1 MPLSDIKIRNLK
13 SGDKAYKV
21 SDFEGLFILI
31 KVSGAKSWRFKYR
44 IDGKE
49 KLLVIGDYP
58 AVTLA
63 KARLARDAAKA
74 LLADSVDPNEAKQED
89 RRIRLEANGQTFEK
103 ISDAFLAKQ
112 RKEGKSAATLSKTE
126 YHLKLA
132 NQDFGRKPI
141 TEITAPMILKTLR
154 KVEAKGNYET
164 AHRLRARIGS
174 VFRYAVASGI
184 AEADP
189 TYALRD
195 ALIRP
200 TRVHRAA
207 IIDPTALGQLL
218 AQIDDFKGQATT
230 RIGLKL
236 LAILAQRPGEIRN
249 AVWSEFDLQERIWSI
264 PAAKMKMR
272 RDHNV
277 PLPDQ
282 AIALLD
288 ELKLMNNKSE
298 YLFPSLRTWTRPMSE
313 NTLNA
318 ALRRLGYSGE
328 EMTAHGFRASFSTLA
343 NESGLWNPDAI
354 ERALAH
360 VEKNEVRRA
369 YARGE
374 HWEERVKL
382 ADWWADQLSGFVR
395 AIDE

>member
-1 MPLSDIKIRNLK
+1 MPLSDIKLRNLK
-13 SGDKAYKV
+13 SGDKPYKV
-21 SDFEGLFILI
+21 SDFEGLFVLV

-44 IDGKE
+44 TDGKE
-49 KLLVIGDYP
+49 RLLVIGDYP
-58 AVTLA
+58 AVSLA
-63 KARLARDAAKA
+63 KARQSRDLAKA
-74 LLADSVDPNEAKQED
+74 QLADGIDPNEAKQED
-89 RRIRLEANGQTFEK
+89 RRVRLEAKGQTFEK
-103 ISDAFLAKQ
+103 IGSAFLAKQ
-112 RKEGKSAATLSKTE
+112 RKEGKSMATLSKTE

-141 TEITAPMILKTLR
+141 TEITAPMILKALR

-174 VFRYAVASGI
+174 VFRYAVASGM
-184 AEADP
+184 AETDP

-207 IIDPTALGQLL
+207 IIEPKALGRLM
-218 AQIDDFKGQATT
+218 AEIEGFEGQATT
-230 RIGLKL
+230 RIALKL
-236 LAILAQRPGEIRN
+236 LATLAQRPGEIRN
-249 AVWSEFDLQERIWSI
+249 AKWKEFDLEERVWSI

-282 AIALLD
+282 AIALL
-288 ELKLMNNKSE
+288 EQLRSMNNKGN

-318 ALRRLGYSGE
+318 ALRRMGYSGE

-360 VEKNEVRRA
+360 GDSNA
-369 YARGE
+369 IRGVYNRGNY
-374 HWEERVKL
+374 WDERVKM
-382 ADWWADQLSGFVR
+382 AQWWSDYLDGLR
-395 AIDE
+395 AG

>member
-13 SGDKAYKV
+13 PKEKAYKV
-21 SDFEGLFILI
+21 SDFEGLFVLV
-31 KVSGAKSWRFKYR
+31 KVSGSKSWRFKYR
-44 IDGKE
+44 IDSKE

-58 AVTLA
+58 AVSLA
-63 KARLARDAAKA
+63 QARKARDAAKVM
-74 LLADSVDPNEAKQED
+74 LADGEDPNEAKQED
-89 RRIRLEANGQTFEK
+89 KRIRIEAKGQTFEK
-103 ISDAFLAKQ
+103 LGAEFLAKQ
-112 RKEGKSAATLSKTE
+112 RKEGKSPATLSKTE

-132 NQDFGRKPI
+132 NKDFGRRPV
-141 TEITAPMILKTLR
+141 TTITAPMILKALR

-184 AEADP
+184 AEHDP

-207 IIDPTALGQLL
+207 ITDPKALGQLMRE
-218 AQIDDFKGQATT
+218 IDVFEGQATT
-230 RIGLKL
+230 RIGLQL
-236 LAILAQRPGEIRN
+236 LAILAQRPGEIRH
-249 AVWSEFDLQERIWSI
+249 AKWEEFDFAEKVWSI

-272 RDHNV
+272 RDHLV
-277 PLPDQ
+277 PLPAQ
-282 AIALLD
+282 ALALLD
-288 ELKLMNNKSE
+288 ELRRMNGNGD

-318 ALRRLGYSGE
+318 ALRRMGYSGE

-374 HWEERVKL
+374 HWEERVRL
-382 ADWWADQLSGFVR
+382 ADWWAGYLGSLKTSLH
-395 AIDE
+395 

>member
-13 SGDKAYKV
+13 ASKKPYKV
-21 SDFEGLFILI
+21 SDFEGLFILV
-31 KVSGAKSWRFKYR
+31 KTSGSKSWRFKYR
-44 IDGKE
+44 LDGKE

-58 AVTLA
+58 AHSLA
-63 KARLARDAAKA
+63 QARKTRDAAKA
-74 LLADSVDPNEAKQED
+74 LLARGIDPNEAKQED
-89 RRIRLEANGQTFEK
+89 KRIKQAAKGETFFKLGQ
-103 ISDAFLAKQ
+103 AFLEKQ
-112 RKEGKSAATLSKTE
+112 RKEGKTKATLDKTD

-132 NQDFGRKPI
+132 CRDFGNKPI

-174 VFRYAVASGI
+174 VFRFAVASGV
-184 AEADP
+184 AEVDP

-200 TRVHRAA
+200 TRVHRSA
-207 IIDPTALGQLL
+207 ITDPKVLGQLMRE
-218 AQIDDFKGQATT
+218 IDVFNGQATT
-230 RIGLKL
+230 RIGLQL
-236 LAILAQRPGEIRN
+236 LALLAQRPGEIRN
-249 AVWSEFDLQERIWSI
+249 AKWEEFDFDEAVWAI

-272 RDHNV
+272 RDHLV
-277 PLPDQ
+277 PLPIQ
-282 AIALLD
+282 A
-288 ELKLMNNKSE
+288 LKLLE
-298 YLFPSLRTWTRPMSE
+298 DLREITGEGDYLLPSLRSWHRPMSE

-318 ALRRLGYSGE
+318 ALRRMGYSGE

-374 HWEERVKL
+374 HWDERVRL
-382 ADWWADQLSGFVR
+382 ATWWAGYLDELR
-395 AIDE
+395 AI

>member
-1 MPLSDIKIRNLK
+1 MPLSDIQVRNLK
-13 SGDKAYKV
+13 PREKAYKV
-21 SDFEGLFILI
+21 SDFEGLFVLV
-31 KVSGAKSWRFKYR
+31 KPSGSKLWQFKYR
-44 IDGKE
+44 LDGKE
-49 KLLVIGDYP
+49 RLLSIGVYP
-58 AVTLA
+58 AVSLA
-63 KARLARDAAKA
+63 NARKAKERAREKVAAGI
-74 LLADSVDPNEAKQED
+74 DPSEAKQEEK
-89 RRIRLEANGQTFEK
+89 RLRQEANGQTFEK
-103 ISDAFLAKQ
+103 IGAEFLAKQ
-112 RKEGKSAATLSKTE
+112 RKEGKSPATLSKTE

-141 TEITAPMILKTLR
+141 SEITAPMILKALR
-154 KVEAKGNYET
+154 RVEAKGNYET

-184 AEADP
+184 AETDP

-207 IIDPTALGQLL
+207 IIEAKALGRLMIE
-218 AQIDDFKGQATT
+218 IDGFEGQATT
-230 RIGLKL
+230 QIALKL
-236 LAILAQRPGEIRN
+236 MAILAQRPGELRH
-249 AVWSEFDLQERIWSI
+249 AKWEEFDLVEGVWAI

-282 AIALLD
+282 ALTLL
-288 ELKLMNNKSE
+288 EQLRAMNNQGD

-318 ALRRLGYSGE
+318 ALRRMGYSGE

-374 HWEERVKL
+374 HWEERVRI
-382 ADWWADQLSGFVR
+382 ANWWAGYLEEL
-395 AIDE
+395 AAL

>member
-1 MPLSDIKIRNLK
+1 MPLSDIQVRNLK
-13 SGDKAYKV
+13 PRDKAYKV
-21 SDFEGLFILI
+21 TDFEGLHVLV
-31 KVSGAKSWRFKYR
+31 KANGSRLWQFKYR
-44 IDGKE
+44 MFGKE
-49 KLLVIGDYP
+49 RLLSIGVYP
-58 AVTLA
+58 EVSLA
-63 KARLARDAAKA
+63 QARKAKEDARAKVAAGI
-74 LLADSVDPNEAKQED
+74 DPSEAKQTE
-89 RRIRLEANGQTFEK
+89 RRAKQEEAAQTFERVG
-103 ISDAFLAKQ
+103 SLFLEKQ
-112 RKEGKSAATLSKTE
+112 RKEGKSKATLDKTE

-132 NQDFGRKPI
+132 NSDFGRRPI
-141 TEITAPMILKTLR
+141 TEIGATLILKTLK

-174 VFRYAVASGI
+174 VFRYAVASGLTDS
-184 AEADP
+184 DP

-207 IIDPTALGQLL
+207 ITDPAALGQLMRE
-218 AQIDDFKGQATT
+218 IEHFDGQATT
-230 RIGLKL
+230 RIALQL
-236 LAILAQRPGEIRN
+236 LSMLAQRPGEIRN
-249 AVWSEFDLQERIWSI
+249 AKWTEIDFVNKVWAI
-264 PAAKMKMR
+264 PAEKMKMR
-272 RDHNV
+272 RDHLV

-288 ELKLMNNKSE
+288 ELRRMNGNGE
-298 YLFPSLRTWTRPMSE
+298 YLFPSLRTWKRPMSE

-318 ALRRLGYSGE
+318 ALRRMGYSGD

-343 NESGLWNPDAI
+343 NESGLWHADAI

-374 HWEERVKL
+374 HWEERVRL
-382 ADWWADQLSGFVR
+382 ADWWAGY
-395 AIDE
+395 IDEMRKPT

>member
-218 AQIDDFKGQATT
+218 AQIDYFKGQATT

-249 AVWSEFDLQERIWSI
+249 AVWSEFDLQERVWSI

>member
-13 SGDKAYKV
+13 PKEKAYKV
-21 SDFEGLFILI
+21 SDFEGLYLLI
-31 KVSGAKSWRFKYR
+31 KSNGSKLWHFKYR
-44 IDGKE
+44 MYGKE
-49 KLLVIGDYP
+49 KLLSIGIYP
-58 AVTLA
+58 DVSLA
-63 KARLARDAAKA
+63 QARRAKDEARANVAA
-74 LLADSVDPNEAKQED
+74 DVDPSDAKQEIK
-89 RRIRLEANGQTFEK
+89 RIKMEAKGQTFERIGK
-103 ISDAFLAKQ
+103 GFLSKQ

-132 NQDFGRKPI
+132 NCDFGRQPI
-141 TEITAPMILKTLR
+141 SEITAPVILRTLR

-174 VFRYAVASGI
+174 VFRYAVASGLTDS
-184 AEADP
+184 DP

-207 IIDPTALGQLL
+207 ITEPNALGKLMFE
-218 AQIDDFKGQATT
+218 IDGFQGQVTT
-230 RIGLKL
+230 RLGLKL

-249 AVWSEFDLQERIWSI
+249 AMWSEFDISKKIWSI

-272 RDHNV
+272 RDHLV
-277 PLPDQ
+277 PLPSQ
-282 AIALLD
+282 ALEVLEELRAL
-288 ELKLMNNKSE
+288 KGNGE
-298 YLFPSLRTWTRPMSE
+298 YLFPSLRTWKRPMSE

-318 ALRRLGYSGE
+318 ALRRLGYSGD

-382 ADWWADQLSGFVR
+382 AEWWAEYLEQMKK
-395 AIDE
+395 ENCK